1 MNLCNPLCFFFP
13 HSFILLASMT
23 SCGNNFHSV
32 IMCCVKKYFLLSAP
46 DLAPEHFSP
55 CSCVVKKRE
64 KEFQVRTRPL
74 LTSSDSSV
82 FICPKVL
89 FFQTGVSLFF

>member
-1 MNLCNPLCFFFP
+1 MNLCNPFWFFS
-13 HSFILLASMT
+13 HLFILLASVT
-23 SCGNNFHSV
+23 SCGNKFHNV
-32 IMCCVKKYFLLSAP
+32 IMCCVKKYFLLSAS

-64 KEFQVRTRPL
+64 KEFQAHTRPL
-74 LTSSDSSV
+74 LTSSDFSV

>member
-1 MNLCNPLCFFFP
+1 MNLCNPFCSFS

-23 SCGNNFHSV
+23 SCGNEFHKV
-32 IMCCVKKYFLLSAP
+32 NMCYVKKYFLLSAS
-46 DLAPEHFSP
+46 DLAPEHFTP

-64 KEFQVRTRPL
+64 KEFWVHTRPL
-74 LTSSDSSV
+74 LTSSDFSV